1 VANSGPIG
9 GGEASLAPAPLPTSN
24 EPELLRAGSR
34 GSLLIHGFTGC
45 PWEMRFLGEHLQA
58 AGITAN
64 IIRLAGHATSPED
77 MEGFAWQDW
86 YGSALAGLDALA
98 QVTDDIVVVGQSM
111 GSLLALKL
119 AAEHPE
125 RIRALVLLAPALKT
139 SMFWLPWVT
148 PLIPVV
154 RIAFGERFRFVS
166 KEGGSDVADD
176 AARATIPSYTRTPLR
191 AVNQLVQLQQNV
203 RPLVA
208 SVRQPTLIVHS
219 TQDHTCPIE
228 NVALLQKELP
238 GPVRT
243 LILRDS
249 FHVVSIDKDREL
261 VAAEVAA
268 FISGGAAVAC

>member
-1 VANSGPIG
+1 MAAPESSS
-9 GGEASLAPAPLPTSN
+9 GGEAPLAPAPLPVSN

-45 PWEMRFLGEHLQA
+45 PWEMRYVGERLHA
-58 AGITAN
+58 ADITTN

-77 MEGFAWQDW
+77 MEGTAWEDW
-86 YGSALAGLDALA
+86 YASALAGLDALA
-98 QVTDDIVVVGQSM
+98 EVTDDIVVVGQSM

-139 SMFWLPWVT
+139 SMAWLPWVT
-148 PLIPVV
+148 PLIPAVLM
-154 RIAFGERFRFVS
+154 AFGERFRFVS
-166 KEGGSDVADD
+166 KDGGSDVADD
-176 AARATIPSYTRTPLR
+176 AARAAIPSYTKTPLR
-191 AVNQLVQLQQNV
+191 AVTQLVKLQQNV
-203 RPLVA
+203 RSLVPR
-208 SVRQPTLIVHS
+208 VRQPVLIVHS
-219 TQDHTCPIE
+219 TQDHTCPVD

-249 FHVVSIDKDREL
+249 FHVVSIDKDRDQ

-268 FISGGAAVAC
+268 FISGGAALA